1 MDKDKKSLIGHIV
14 NGSDLGKWAR
24 LELVNG
30 RELTVEGC
38 LGFIEYSECKIR
50 LALISGCADISGA
63 ELLCDSYLNGAVLIR
78 GKIRA
83 IALLEAT
90 DEAVL

>member
-24 LELVNG
+24 LELIDG

-50 LALISGCADISGA
+50 LALISGCMDILG
-63 ELLCDSYLNGAVLIR
+63 EGLLCYSYLNGAVIIK
-78 GKIRA
+78 GKIRG
-83 IALLEAT
+83 IALSEAI